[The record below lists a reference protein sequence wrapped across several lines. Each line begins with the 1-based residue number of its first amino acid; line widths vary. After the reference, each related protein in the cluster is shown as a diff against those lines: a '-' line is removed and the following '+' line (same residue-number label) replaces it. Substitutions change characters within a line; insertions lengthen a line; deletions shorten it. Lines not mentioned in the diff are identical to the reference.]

1 MVVPIEVNELF
12 KLSNF
17 TVDIKWLIYKNLWKD
32 LYCMENKMKNE
43 LLSKANLINC
53 IHKFKSIF
61 KPDEHL
67 RYTETI
73 EGLDIDIVNYTHYLD
88 AFLYYLFVIYYT
100 NSDNEEERECFNF
113 ECVCSVSDIESED
126 NNITMYISLKLE
138 GYSTSDK
145 MYILE
150 HRWKSLSL
158 TEQLSF
164 HDRLNEGQHIPSS
177 FLNATLM

>member
-1 MVVPIEVNELF
+1 MVVPIEVTELF
-12 KLSNF
+12 KLNKF
-17 TVDIKWLIYKNLWKD
+17 TEDIKWLIYKKLWKH
-32 LYCMENKMKNE
+32 LYCIKSEMKNE

-73 EGLDIDIVNYTHYLD
+73 EDLNIDVTNYTTYLD
-88 AFLYYLFVIYYT
+88 AFLYYLFVIH
-100 NSDNEEERECFNF
+100 NHDNDRDDYNF
-113 ECVCSVSDIESED
+113 ACICTVLDMED
-126 NNITMYISLKLE
+126 NNITIYISLTLD

-150 HRWKSLSL
+150 HKWKSLTL
-158 TEQLSF
+158 DQQINFYHTI
-164 HDRLNEGQHIPSS
+164 DEGQTVS
-177 FLNATLM
+177 FINTTNFV

>member
-1 MVVPIEVNELF
+1 MVVPIEVTELF
-12 KLSNF
+12 KLNKF
-17 TVDIKWLIYKNLWKD
+17 TEDIKWLIYKNLWKH
-32 LYCMENKMKNE
+32 LYCIKSEMKNE

-73 EGLDIDIVNYTHYLD
+73 EGLDIDIVNYTNYLD
-88 AFLYYLFVIYYT
+88 AFLYYLFVIYY
-100 NSDNEEERECFNF
+100 NPDDEEQRDCVHF
-113 ECVCSVSDIESED
+113 ECVCSVSDLDNED
-126 NNITMYISLKLE
+126 NNITIYISLRLE

-158 TEQLSF
+158 KEQLSF
-164 HDRLNEGQHIPSS
+164 YDRIDEGQQIPPS
-177 FLNATLM
+177 FLNATLT